1 MSTHRPI
8 LSTNE
13 VYHLYNRSIGK
24 EIIFAS
30 KQFLDKILQI
40 TNYYRYRQE
49 LSFSVFN
56 RKTYTFQQNY
66 LSRVF
71 NQPPLIEIY
80 VYSFMPNHY
89 HFLVKQLQDKGISSF
104 LSNMQNSFAKNL
116 NLINDRN
123 GSLFEH
129 NFKAKRVKS
138 NEEFI
143 HISRYI
149 HLNHATSGII
159 EFNQLRTYEWTSLP
173 CYLNEE
179 TNKFVTTKPILDY
192 FKTPEKYLKFLKN
205 NVDYQRKLKRIRDLL
220 LDRS

>member
-13 VYHLYNRSIGK
+13 VYHLYNRSIGR

-30 KQFLDKILQI
+30 LQFLDKILQI

-71 NQPPLIEIY
+71 NQLPLIEIY

-104 LSNMQNSFAKNL
+104 LSNM
-116 NLINDRN
+116 
-123 GSLFEH
+123 
-129 NFKAKRVKS
+129 
-138 NEEFI
+138 
-143 HISRYI
+143 
-149 HLNHATSGII
+149 
-159 EFNQLRTYEWTSLP
+159 
-173 CYLNEE
+173 
-179 TNKFVTTKPILDY
+179 
-192 FKTPEKYLKFLKN
+192 
-205 NVDYQRKLKRIRDLL
+205 
-220 LDRS
+220 